1 MRCNA
6 TVFVSHPAFEH
17 LALINILSAQ
27 TPARM
32 MEVNF
37 FPHFCRRMQS
47 SDSMVS
53 LGSDAVHDDFDM
65 IEMVAKANNID
76 VNAGR
81 FLPGLEVRQ
90 CTLRSRPDDAAGG
103 RPPRDPRSDIL
114 PSPREHFTWD
124 HRMRSDQA
132 EPHRHP
138 VCSAQ
143 NQRRTLH
150 AGSDGAD
157 VTMPPC
163 RLSRP
168 PSEMLS
174 VDFVMAWLL
183 DGSVPARKSNVLPVI
198 QDGKKR
204 AQEPKLKGGRT
215 RQGAGSSNTWPAN
228 DSSKLLVGSCV
239 KAIDRFFFP
248 ISWGISLFC
257 SRDIRLQ
264 AAACGGRC

>member
-1 MRCNA
+1 
-6 TVFVSHPAFEH
+6 
-17 LALINILSAQ
+17 
-27 TPARM
+27 
-32 MEVNF
+32 
-37 FPHFCRRMQS
+37 MQS

-65 IEMVAKANNID
+65 IEMVAKANDID

-90 CTLRSRPDDAAGG
+90 CTLRSRPDDASGG

-138 VCSAQ
+138 ACPARD
-143 NQRRTLH
+143 QRRTRH

-215 RQGAGSSNTWPAN
+215 RQGAGSSNT
-228 DSSKLLVGSCV
+228 
-239 KAIDRFFFP
+239 
-248 ISWGISLFC
+248 
-257 SRDIRLQ
+257 
-264 AAACGGRC
+264 